1 MYNIGICDDGENIC
15 ESMNKMLAQYGQER
29 NIRFDISMWYTGEEL
44 RDYLAKGGLLDVL
57 FLDIE
62 LFCKGSDPAQICDP
76 GRNADRTC
84 DPEPTGE
91 DCVKK
96 DKGSDKEIDKE
107 IDKESDKGTDE
118 KSDKERMEVQQ
129 LESGSELQRNHDTK
143 PEMGMTGIEV
153 GGYIRKQ
160 LENMGMQIVYISGKA
175 SYAQQLFKTQPLDF
189 LVKPISQQQVN
200 DVMDLAVKIIKK
212 RSEKFEFRRG
222 KDYYYIP
229 MGDIIYLGSDGRKV
243 RVITKKATFEY
254 YGRLKEAAKQLSED
268 FIMIHYSFIIN
279 KGHVKRYAYE
289 TVELQDGTILTI
301 SPSKRKFVRE
311 KILKDRYA

>member
-1 MYNIGICDDGENIC
+1 MYNIGICDDGKSIC
-15 ESMNKMLAQYGQER
+15 ESMKKMLAQYEQER
-29 NIRFDISMWYTGEEL
+29 KIRFDISTWYTGEEL
-44 RDYLAKGGLLDVL
+44 RDYLAKGGILDVL

-62 LFCKGSDPAQICDP
+62 LFCKESDSAQICNL
-76 GRNADRTC
+76 GHNADHTFYLEQAEGDRT
-84 DPEPTGE
+84 
-91 DCVKK
+91 KK
-96 DKGSDKEIDKE
+96 DK
-107 IDKESDKGTDE
+107 
-118 KSDKERMEVQQ
+118 
-129 LESGSELQRNHDTK
+129 GSELQRNHDPK

-153 GGYIRKQ
+153 GGYIRNQ

-212 RSEKFEFRRG
+212 RNEKFEFRRG

-279 KGHVKRYAYE
+279 KGHVQRYAYE

>member
-1 MYNIGICDDGENIC
+1 MYNIGICDDGESIC
-15 ESMNKMLAQYGQER
+15 ESMKKMLAQYGQER
-29 NIRFDISMWYTGEEL
+29 KIRFDISTWYTGEEL

-62 LFCKGSDPAQICDP
+62 LFCKEIDSTPICNL
-76 GRNADRTC
+76 GYNADRTC
-84 DPEPTGE
+84 DPEPIGE

-96 DKGSDKEIDKE
+96 DE
-107 IDKESDKGTDE
+107 
-118 KSDKERMEVQQ
+118 
-129 LESGSELQRNHDTK
+129 GSELQRNHDLK
-143 PEMGMTGIEV
+143 QEMGMTGIEV
-153 GGYIRKQ
+153 GGYIRNQ

-189 LVKPISQQQVN
+189 LVKPISQQQIN

-212 RSEKFEFRRG
+212 RNEKFEFRRG

-229 MGDIIYLGSDGRKV
+229 MGDIVYLGSDGRKV
-243 RVITKKATFEY
+243 RVITKEATFEY

-279 KGHVKRYAYE
+279 KGHVQRYAYE